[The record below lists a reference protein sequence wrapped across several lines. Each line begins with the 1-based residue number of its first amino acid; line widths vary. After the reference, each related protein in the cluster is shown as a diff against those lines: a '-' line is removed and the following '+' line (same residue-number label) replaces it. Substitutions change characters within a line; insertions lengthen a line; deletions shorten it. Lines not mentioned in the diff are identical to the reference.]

1 MIDNQLN
8 QYLRNLSTS
17 NEKWVDQLEKYAEE
31 NNVPIMDPLSIQ
43 FVQQLIRIHQSSA
56 ILEIGTAIGYSAL
69 RMLQANPDASITTI
83 ERDKDRYD
91 FAMAEIKKQKKL
103 SQIRVIHGDAL
114 EVSDTVTKQGTFD
127 LLFIDAAKGQYQR
140 FFEIYSPFIRKGGII
155 ISDNVLFKGYVANP
169 SNDNP
174 RLSKIANKIKSYNQ
188 WLTSNENFHTSIVPI
203 GDGIAISIKK

>member
-69 RMLQANPDASITTI
+69 RMLQANPNASITTI